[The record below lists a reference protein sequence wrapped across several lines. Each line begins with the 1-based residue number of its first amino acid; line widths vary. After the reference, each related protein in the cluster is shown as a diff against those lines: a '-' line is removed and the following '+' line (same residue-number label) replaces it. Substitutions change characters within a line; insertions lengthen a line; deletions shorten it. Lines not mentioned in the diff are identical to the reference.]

1 MQYFRYYETQKN
13 LIGYGA
19 AAPKWTDNRIQ
30 FTLQYN
36 WGHSLGR

>member
-1 MQYFRYYETQKN
+1 MQYLRYYETQKYLYPN
-13 LIGYGA
+13 S
-19 AAPKWTDNRIQ
+19 APKWTDNRIQ